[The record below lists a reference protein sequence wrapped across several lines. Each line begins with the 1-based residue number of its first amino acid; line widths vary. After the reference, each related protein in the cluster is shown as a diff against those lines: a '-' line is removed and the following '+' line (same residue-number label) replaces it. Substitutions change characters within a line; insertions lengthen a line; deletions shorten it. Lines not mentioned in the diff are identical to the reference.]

1 MPHDMSDARRTS
13 VEKYMAGLGMAPQQV
28 KVIAGINPQSTTP
41 SALGVQGLERTDSE
55 HTSKTGR
62 TINLQMLGVT
72 QGGASNTNSK

>member
-1 MPHDMSDARRTS
+1 M
-13 VEKYMAGLGMAPQQV
+13 
-28 KVIAGINPQSTTP
+28 IAGINPQSTTP

-72 QGGASNTNSK
+72 QGGLGIRIQLNDRSVGDSNNRSPA